1 MCGMY
6 NYSTN
11 IEENV
16 QPQPRFGSRV
26 ACALLNLAVSNL
38 CLLSSSLVVLPAQHD
53 VHSLQVSKVSYIL
66 TIYIY

>member
-26 ACALLNLAVSNL
+26 ACALPNLAVSNL
-38 CLLSSSLVVLPAQHD
+38 CLLSSSLVLLGQHD
-53 VHSLQVSKVSYIL
+53 VHSLQVSKVSNIF
-66 TIYIY
+66 TIHIY